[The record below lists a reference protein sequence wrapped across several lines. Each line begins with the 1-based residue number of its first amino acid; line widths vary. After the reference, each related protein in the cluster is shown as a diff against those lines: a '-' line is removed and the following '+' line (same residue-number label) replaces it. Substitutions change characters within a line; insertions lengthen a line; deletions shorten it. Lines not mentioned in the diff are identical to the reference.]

1 MAGFADKLKKLTGAF
16 SKKGTEG
23 EASSPFGAEAPAFG
37 EAPPGMGGVPDMSA
51 GGPPDFGAVPDLAAG
66 GPPGMGGAPDLGA
79 VPDMSAG
86 GPPGMGGPPDFG
98 AVPDLAAGG
107 PPGMG
112 GAPDMSAGGPPG
124 MGGGPPVQ
132 QAGAPANN
140 EMAEAN
146 AKKIT
151 DIEGR
156 LSKVD
161 VNISMVQRESE
172 EVKKTVEKIDQSVL
186 ELLSL
191 YEIVSNQV
199 NPFVGEAETGRESIE
214 RFEKTETRMTELGDV
229 IVMLKNE
236 IDVLS
241 QHAEMPG
248 VAPETE
254 GKIGDI
260 ETKIDAFADAMVVLH
275 ESIET
280 ISLKTD
286 ELSQKTEQLDQN
298 IVDLAD
304 TTSNISVRVDD
315 LEKIDF
321 SKMVQKAE
329 EKSLEKIGEE
339 ERGIQVQEPVN
350 EVITKDGY
358 PIVRLDSIKGDPMS
372 VVVLLNWIEF
382 LMERVGRNNLMDA
395 LDYYVDIGW
404 ISEDVRSEIMAYARG
419 IDYYVEKPTWRLLPE
434 DHTKSLLFIERL
446 CGRKIDKNMLSTID
460 REMSKV
466 KHGLE
471 ELYGI

>member
-16 SKKGTEG
+16 SKKGASS
-23 EASSPFGAEAPAFG
+23 EATSPFGVEASPFG
-37 EAPPGMGGVPDMSA
+37 DDPFGMGGVPDMSV
-51 GGPPDFGAVPDLAAG
+51 GGSPDMV
-66 GPPGMGGAPDLGA
+66 GPPDLGA
-79 VPDMSAG
+79 VPDLATTGPPGMEGVPDMSAG
-86 GPPGMGGPPDFG
+86 VPPDMGGSPPDLAATGPPGMGGSP
-98 AVPDLAAGG
+98 
-107 PPGMG
+107 
-112 GAPDMSAGGPPG
+112 SA
-124 MGGGPPVQ
+124 Q
-132 QAGAPANN
+132 QANASVDNK
-140 EMAEAN
+140 MAEEN

-151 DIEGR
+151 DLESR
-156 LSKVD
+156 LSKID
-161 VNISMVQRESE
+161 VNISMVQRESV

-199 NPFVGEAETGRESIE
+199 NPFVGESETDRASIE
-214 RFEKTETRMTELGDV
+214 RFEKDETRITELGDV

-236 IDVLS
+236 LDVLS
-241 QHAEMPG
+241 QRSEIPV

-260 ETKIDAFADAMVVLH
+260 DTKIDAFADAMVSLH
-275 ESIET
+275 ESIEVV
-280 ISLKTD
+280 SVKTD
-286 ELSQKTEQLDQN
+286 DLVLRTGQLDQN

-304 TTSNISVRVDD
+304 TTSNISARVDE

-321 SKMVQKAE
+321 SKVVQTAD
-329 EKSLEKIGEE
+329 IEE
-339 ERGIQVQEPVN
+339 ENDLSANEQVP
-350 EVITKDGY
+350 EVKTKDGY
-358 PIVRLDSIKGDPMS
+358 SIIRLDSIKRDPMS

>member
-37 EAPPGMGGVPDMSA
+37 EAPPGMGGVPDMSTGGPPDFGAVPDLAA

-86 GPPGMGGPPDFG
+86 GPPGMGG
-98 AVPDLAAGG
+98 
-107 PPGMG
+107 
-112 GAPDMSAGGPPG
+112 
-124 MGGGPPVQ
+124 GPPVQ

-151 DIEGR
+151 EIEGR

-321 SKMVQKAE
+321 SKMVQKTE
-329 EKSLEKIGEE
+329 EESLEKIGEE
-339 ERGIQVQEPVN
+339 EGEIQVQEPVN

-419 IDYYVEKPTWRLLPE
+419 IDYYVEKP
-434 DHTKSLLFIERL
+434 
-446 CGRKIDKNMLSTID
+446 NMLSTID

>member
-23 EASSPFGAEAPAFG
+23 EAPSPFGAEAPPFG
-37 EAPPGMGGVPDMSA
+37 EGPPGMGGVPDMSA
-51 GGPPDFGAVPDLAAG
+51 GGPPDFGAVPNLAAG
-66 GPPGMGGAPDLGA
+66 GPPG
-79 VPDMSAG
+79 VE
-86 GPPGMGGPPDFG
+86 
-98 AVPDLAAGG
+98 
-107 PPGMG
+107 
-112 GAPDMSAGGPPG
+112 PPG
-124 MGGGPPVQ
+124 MGGGPPGTNP
-132 QAGAPANN
+132 AGAPVDNK
-140 EMAEAN
+140 MAEDN
-146 AKKIT
+146 AKKIAE
-151 DIEGR
+151 IEGR

-254 GKIGDI
+254 EKISDI
-260 ETKIDAFADAMVVLH
+260 ETKIDAFADAMVILH

-280 ISLKTD
+280 MSSKTD
-286 ELSQKTEQLDQN
+286 ELSARTEHLDQN

-304 TTSNISVRVDD
+304 TTSNISTRVDD

-321 SKMVQKAE
+321 SKMVQKAAVELPE
-329 EKSLEKIGEE
+329 EIGEGE
-339 ERGIQVQEPVN
+339 IPAQEPVS
-350 EVITKDGY
+350 EVKTKEGY

-395 LDYYVDIGW
+395 LDYYMDIGW

-434 DHTKSLLFIERL
+434 DHTKSLMFIERL

>member
-16 SKKGTEG
+16 SKKGASS
-23 EASSPFGAEAPAFG
+23 EATSPFGVEASPFG
-37 EAPPGMGGVPDMSA
+37 DDPFGMGGVPDMSV
-51 GGPPDFGAVPDLAAG
+51 GGSPDMV
-66 GPPGMGGAPDLGA
+66 GPPDLGA
-79 VPDMSAG
+79 VPDLATTGPPGMEGVPDMSAG
-86 GPPGMGGPPDFG
+86 VPPDMGGGPPDLAATGPPGMGGSP
-98 AVPDLAAGG
+98 
-107 PPGMG
+107 
-112 GAPDMSAGGPPG
+112 SA
-124 MGGGPPVQ
+124 Q
-132 QAGAPANN
+132 QANASVDNK
-140 EMAEAN
+140 MAEEN

-151 DIEGR
+151 DLESR
-156 LSKVD
+156 LSKID
-161 VNISMVQRESE
+161 VNISMVQRESV

-199 NPFVGEAETGRESIE
+199 NPFVGESETDRASIE
-214 RFEKTETRMTELGDV
+214 RFEKDETRITELGDV

-236 IDVLS
+236 LDVLS
-241 QHAEMPG
+241 QRSEIPV

-260 ETKIDAFADAMVVLH
+260 DTKIDAFADAMVSLH
-275 ESIET
+275 ESIEVV
-280 ISLKTD
+280 SVKTD
-286 ELSQKTEQLDQN
+286 DLVLRTGQLDQN

-304 TTSNISVRVDD
+304 TTSNISARVDE

-321 SKMVQKAE
+321 SKVVQTAD
-329 EKSLEKIGEE
+329 IEE
-339 ERGIQVQEPVN
+339 ENDLSANEQVP
-350 EVITKDGY
+350 EVKTKDGY
-358 PIVRLDSIKGDPMS
+358 SIIRLDSIKRDPMS

>member
-16 SKKGTEG
+16 SKKGTNDG
-23 EASSPFGAEAPAFG
+23 VASPFGAEPSPFG
-37 EAPPGMGGVPDMSA
+37 EGPPGMVGPPDFGAVPDLGA
-51 GGPPDFGAVPDLAAG
+51 GGPPDTGGPPDFGAVPDLAAG
-66 GPPGMGGAPDLGA
+66 GPPDMG
-79 VPDMSAG
+79 G
-86 GPPGMGGPPDFG
+86 GPPGMSP
-98 AVPDLAAGG
+98 
-107 PPGMG
+107 
-112 GAPDMSAGGPPG
+112 SNE
-124 MGGGPPVQ
+124 
-132 QAGAPANN
+132 QASAPANN
-140 EMAEAN
+140 QMAEDN

-151 DIEGR
+151 EIEGR

-172 EVKKTVEKIDQSVL
+172 EIKKTVEKIDQSVL

-214 RFEKTETRMTELGDV
+214 RFEKDELRITELGDV

-241 QHAEMPG
+241 QRAEIPG

-260 ETKIDAFADAMVVLH
+260 ETKIDAFADAMVTLH

-280 ISLKTD
+280 MSSKTD
-286 ELSQKTEQLDQN
+286 ELSARTGQLDQN

-304 TTSNISVRVDD
+304 TTNNISERVDD

-321 SKMVQKAE
+321 SKMVQKAAELSTEIIE
-329 EKSLEKIGEE
+329 ETEE
-339 ERGIQVQEPVN
+339 VARENERGH
-350 EVITKDGY
+350 EVKTKDGY
-358 PIVRLDSIKGDPMS
+358 SIVRLDSIRGDPMS

>member
-1 MAGFADKLKKLTGAF
+1 MAGFANKIKKLTGAF
-16 SKKGTEG
+16 SKKGTLN
-23 EASSPFGAEAPAFG
+23 EAASPFDTV
-37 EAPPGMGGVPDMSA
+37 APPFGNNPFDTGGVSGMSA
-51 GGPPDFGAVPDLAAG
+51 GGPPDIGSVPNMAAG
-66 GPPGMGGAPDLGA
+66 GPPGMGIDP
-79 VPDMSAG
+79 SA
-86 GPPGMGGPPDFG
+86 
-98 AVPDLAAGG
+98 
-107 PPGMG
+107 
-112 GAPDMSAGGPPG
+112 
-124 MGGGPPVQ
+124 Q
-132 QAGAPANN
+132 QATASVDNK
-140 EMAEAN
+140 MAEEN
-146 AKKIT
+146 SKKI
-151 DIEGR
+151 INLESR

-161 VNISMVQRESE
+161 VNISMVQRESV

-199 NPFVGEAETGRESIE
+199 NPFVGEAGTDRESIE
-214 RFEKTETRMTELGDV
+214 RFEKDEKRMTELGDV

-241 QHAEMPG
+241 QRAEIPR
-248 VAPETE
+248 VAPETD
-254 GKIGDI
+254 GKISDI
-260 ETKIDAFADAMVVLH
+260 DTKIDAFADAMVSLH
-275 ESIET
+275 ESIEV
-280 ISLKTD
+280 ISIKTD
-286 ELSQKTEQLDQN
+286 ELVLKTGQLNQD

-304 TTSNISVRVDD
+304 TTSNISKRVDD

-321 SKMVQKAE
+321 TKMAQTVPTVE
-329 EKSLEKIGEE
+329 EDNTSENE
-339 ERGIQVQEPVN
+339 QVS
-350 EVITKDGY
+350 EVKTQNGHSI
-358 PIVRLDSIKGDPMS
+358 IRLDSIKRDPMS

-395 LDYYVDIGW
+395 LDYYVDIEW
-404 ISEDVRSEIMAYARG
+404 ISENVRSEIMAYARG

>member
-16 SKKGTEG
+16 SKKGASS
-23 EASSPFGAEAPAFG
+23 EATSPFGVEASPFG
-37 EAPPGMGGVPDMSA
+37 DDPFGMGGVPDMSV
-51 GGPPDFGAVPDLAAG
+51 GGSPDMV
-66 GPPGMGGAPDLGA
+66 GPPDLGA
-79 VPDMSAG
+79 VPDLATTGPPGMEGVPDMSAG
-86 GPPGMGGPPDFG
+86 VPPDMGGSPPDLAATGPPGMGGSP
-98 AVPDLAAGG
+98 
-107 PPGMG
+107 
-112 GAPDMSAGGPPG
+112 SA
-124 MGGGPPVQ
+124 Q
-132 QAGAPANN
+132 QANASVDNK
-140 EMAEAN
+140 MAEEN

-151 DIEGR
+151 DLESR
-156 LSKVD
+156 LSKID
-161 VNISMVQRESE
+161 VNISMVQRESV

-199 NPFVGEAETGRESIE
+199 NPFVGESETDRASIE
-214 RFEKTETRMTELGDV
+214 RFEKDETRITELGDV

-236 IDVLS
+236 LDVLS
-241 QHAEMPG
+241 QRSEIPV

-260 ETKIDAFADAMVVLH
+260 DTKIDAFADAMVSLH
-275 ESIET
+275 ESIE
-280 ISLKTD
+280 IVSVKTD
-286 ELSQKTEQLDQN
+286 DLVLRTGQLDQN

-304 TTSNISVRVDD
+304 TTSNISARVDE

-321 SKMVQKAE
+321 SKVVQTAD
-329 EKSLEKIGEE
+329 IEE
-339 ERGIQVQEPVN
+339 ENDLSANEQVP
-350 EVITKDGY
+350 EVKTKDGY
-358 PIVRLDSIKGDPMS
+358 SIIRLDSIKRDPMS

>member
-23 EASSPFGAEAPAFG
+23 EAPSPFGAEAPPFG

-79 VPDMSAG
+79 VPD
-86 GPPGMGGPPDFG
+86 
-98 AVPDLAAGG
+98 LAAGG
-107 PPGMG
+107 PPGVE
-112 GAPDMSAGGPPG
+112 PPG
-124 MGGGPPVQ
+124 MGGGPPGTSP
-132 QAGAPANN
+132 AGAPVDNK
-140 EMAEAN
+140 MAEDN
-146 AKKIT
+146 AKKIAE
-151 DIEGR
+151 IEGR

-161 VNISMVQRESE
+161 VNVSMVQRESE

-214 RFEKTETRMTELGDV
+214 RFEKAETRMTELGDV

-241 QHAEMPG
+241 QRAEMPG

-260 ETKIDAFADAMVVLH
+260 ETKIDAFADAMLTLH
-275 ESIET
+275 ESIEGM
-280 ISLKTD
+280 SSKTD
-286 ELSQKTEQLDQN
+286 ELSARTGQLDLN

-304 TTSNISVRVDD
+304 TTSNISARVDD

-321 SKMVQKAE
+321 SKMVQKAAELSPEIIEGTE
-329 EKSLEKIGEE
+329 EVEREKE
-339 ERGIQVQEPVN
+339 QVS
-350 EVITKDGY
+350 EVKTKDGY
-358 PIVRLDSIKGDPMS
+358 PVVRLDSIRGDPMS

>member
-16 SKKGTEG
+16 SKKGTNDDV
-23 EASSPFGAEAPAFG
+23 ASPFGASPSPFG
-37 EAPPGMGGVPDMSA
+37 EGPPDMNGVSDISAGAPFDFGAVPDPAAGAPPDMG
-51 GGPPDFGAVPDLAAG
+51 GGPPNLGEVPDLAAG
-66 GPPGMGGAPDLGA
+66 GPPSMGGGP
-79 VPDMSAG
+79 PDMGG
-86 GPPGMGGPPDFG
+86 GPPGMSPSTGQE
-98 AVPDLAAGG
+98 
-107 PPGMG
+107 
-112 GAPDMSAGGPPG
+112 SAS
-124 MGGGPPVQ
+124 
-132 QAGAPANN
+132 ANN
-140 EMAEAN
+140 QMSEDN
-146 AKKIT
+146 AKKIAE
-151 DIEGR
+151 IESR
-156 LSKVD
+156 LSKFD
-161 VNISMVQRESE
+161 VNTSMVQRESE
-172 EVKKTVEKIDQSVL
+172 EIKKTVEKIDQSVL

-199 NPFVGEAETGRESIE
+199 NPFVGEAEPSRESTE

-241 QHAEMPG
+241 QRAEMPS

-254 GKIGDI
+254 GQIGDI
-260 ETKIDAFADAMVVLH
+260 QTKIDAFADAMVTLH
-275 ESIET
+275 EGIEGM
-280 ISLKTD
+280 SLKTD
-286 ELSQKTEQLDQN
+286 ELSARTSQLDQN

-304 TTSNISVRVDD
+304 TTSNISARVDD

-321 SKMVQKAE
+321 SKMVQKAAELSTE
-329 EKSLEKIGEE
+329 EIEEIEREK
-339 ERGIQVQEPVN
+339 EPAS
-350 EVITKDGY
+350 EVKTKDGNS
-358 PIVRLDSIKGDPMS
+358 IVRLESIKGDPMS